1 MTWTQL
7 NPASRR
13 YHWRA
18 AVLILIFTGLVVGI
32 DKILDPS
39 INNWSAGATWP
50 LVGLTCLPLAL
61 WGYETVRYVRHL
73 DEMVAQMQVR
83 AAAIAA
89 LAVLFFG
96 AVTGVAEIYGQMEPL
111 NTALML
117 PFAAVVHSA
126 ASLWQEWR
134 MR

>member
-18 AVLILIFTGLVVGI
+18 VVLILTFTGLVVAI

-50 LVGLTCLPLAL
+50 LVALTCLPLAL
-61 WGYETVRYVRHL
+61 WGYETIRYVRHL

-83 AAAIAA
+83 ATAVAA
-89 LAVLFFG
+89 LVVLFVA
-96 AVTGVAEIYGQMEPL
+96 AVTGVAEIYGQMEPV
-111 NTALML
+111 NTALLL
-117 PFAAVVHSA
+117 PVAAVVHSA

>member
-1 MTWTQL
+1 M
-7 NPASRR
+7 
-13 YHWRA
+13 
-18 AVLILIFTGLVVGI
+18 LILAFTGLVVGI
-32 DKILDPS
+32 DKVLDPS

-50 LVGLTCLPLAL
+50 LVALTCLPLAL
-61 WGYETVRYVRHL
+61 WGYETVRFVRHL

-83 AAAIAA
+83 AAAFAA

-96 AVTGVAEIYGQMEPL
+96 AVTGVAEIYGQMEPV

-117 PFAAVVHSA
+117 PVAAVVHSA